1 MRFSEKVAIITGAG
15 NGIGK
20 ATGEIIVREGGRLG
34 AVDIDASS
42 LESLVSDLAETPGEV
57 APQISD
63 AFDPDQVEATVTSV
77 LDRWGHIDILVN
89 CVGGSTV
96 VPDNN
101 RPVEEFQLEEWER
114 IMDFNLKATFLY
126 CKAVL
131 PHMKKQGSGKIVNLS
146 SIAATG
152 LVQSGA
158 AYSSAKGGIISFTSR
173 VAQEAG
179 PYGINVN
186 AVAPSM
192 TLSARV
198 AEQRWA
204 KRPPEVQKAMLA
216 RVAMRRIAVPEDQA
230 RVIAFLASED
240 ADYVSGQTISV
251 NGGQ

>member
-1 MRFSEKVAIITGAG
+1 MRFSEKVVIVTGAG
-15 NGIGK
+15 SGIGR
-20 ATGEIIVREGGRLG
+20 ATGEIIVQEGGRLA
-34 AVDIDASS
+34 AVDIDATS
-42 LESLVSDLAETPGEV
+42 LESLVSDLAESPGEV
-57 APQISD
+57 SPQVSD
-63 AFDPDQVEATVTSV
+63 AFDPARVEATVASV
-77 LDRWGHIDILVN
+77 VDRWGHIDILVN

-101 RPVEEFQLEEWER
+101 RPVEEFQLDEWDR
-114 IMDFNLKATFLY
+114 MIDFNLKATFLY
-126 CKAVL
+126 CRAVL
-131 PHMKKQGSGKIVNLS
+131 PHMKKHGSGKIVNLS

-158 AYSSAKGGIISFTSR
+158 AYSSAKGGIISFTSK

-192 TLSARV
+192 TMSARV
-198 AEQRWA
+198 AAERWA
-204 KRPPEVQKAMLA
+204 KRSPEVQKAMLA
-216 RVAMRRIAVPEDQA
+216 RIAVRRLANPEDQA
-230 RVIAFLASED
+230 KVIAFLASED